1 VRRGNDGRNSDLCSI
16 GAAHPI
22 VTGGGWASK
31 TRGGTM
37 AAVYP
42 DLANK
47 VVLVTGGAS
56 GIGAA
61 IVRRFVA
68 QKSTVLFFDIQA
80 GAGAALADELTSTG
94 LAAHF
99 ARVDLTDTKAL
110 QAAIAEASSRH
121 GPIEILIN
129 NAAHDERHATETV
142 TPDYWDDRIAV
153 NLKHQFFAAQAVLPG
168 MKAAKAGAIINF
180 GSTSWM
186 VGQGGMAAY
195 TASKSAV
202 LGLTRS
208 LARDYGPFGIRV
220 NAIAPGWIMTERQ
233 IEKWLTPE
241 SEAELMR
248 RQCLKRKLMP
258 DELARFTVFLASEEA
273 SACTAQHYIVD
284 GGWV

>member
-1 VRRGNDGRNSDLCSI
+1 
-16 GAAHPI
+16 
-22 VTGGGWASK
+22 
-31 TRGGTM
+31 M
-37 AAVYP
+37 AAVYS
-42 DLANK
+42 DLAGK

-61 IVRRFVA
+61 IVRRFA
-68 QKSTVLFFDIQA
+68 QQKSVVLFFDIKA
-80 GAGAALADELTSTG
+80 DAGAALARELTQHD
-94 LAAHF
+94 LQAHF
-99 ARVDLTDTKAL
+99 AAVDLTDTPAL
-110 QAAIAEASSRH
+110 QTAIAQARATH
-121 GPIEILIN
+121 GPIEVLIN
-129 NAAHDERHATETV
+129 NAAHDERHPTETV

-168 MKAAKAGAIINF
+168 MKAKNAGVIVNF

-186 VGQGGMAAY
+186 AGQGGMAAY

-208 LARDYGPFGIRV
+208 LARDYGPFNIRV

>member
-1 VRRGNDGRNSDLCSI
+1 
-16 GAAHPI
+16 
-22 VTGGGWASK
+22 
-31 TRGGTM
+31 M
-37 AAVYP
+37 AAVYS
-42 DLANK
+42 DLAGK

-61 IVRRFVA
+61 IVRRFA
-68 QKSTVLFFDIQA
+68 QQKSVVLFFDIKA
-80 GAGAALADELTSTG
+80 GAGAALARELTQQD
-94 LAAHF
+94 LQAHF
-99 ARVDLTDTKAL
+99 AAVDLTDTPAL
-110 QAAIAEASSRH
+110 QSAIAQARAAH

-129 NAAHDERHATETV
+129 NAAHDERHATESV

-168 MKAAKAGAIINF
+168 MKTKNAGVIVNF

-186 VGQGGMAAY
+186 AGQGGMAAY

-208 LARDYGPFGIRV
+208 LARDYGPFNIRV

-248 RQCLKRKLMP
+248 RQCLKRKLVP